1 MRNRQIARQKAR
13 ELVGKMTVEE
23 KAGQLRYDAPAIPRL
38 GVSAYNWWSEALH
51 GVARAGI
58 ATSFPQAIGMAASF
72 DKDLLFEV
80 GEAIATEGRAK
91 YNMFSSEGDR
101 GIYKGLTF
109 WAPNINIFRDPRWGR
124 GHETYG
130 EDPYLTGELGKS
142 FVQGLQGDGE
152 TLKAAACAKHFAVH
166 SGPEADRHHFDAVV
180 SDKDLWETYLPAFE
194 KLVKEAEVEAVMGAY
209 NRTNGEPCCGSTLL
223 MEDILRGQ
231 WDFQG
236 HFVSDCWAIRDFHT
250 EHMVT
255 DTPEESAALA
265 LKKGCDVNCGSTY
278 LHMLSAYEKGLVT
291 EEEITK
297 AAERLFTTRY
307 LLGLMD
313 GCEYDSIGYD
323 KVECVE
329 HLALADKATAESVV
343 LLKNNGILPLK
354 KEQLRTIGVIGPNAN
369 NREALIGNYFG
380 TSSRYIT
387 VLEGIQDAVK
397 DSARVLYAQGSHLFK
412 DRVHGGVKEAV
423 YVAKNSDVVLLCV
436 GLDATLEGEQ
446 GDTGNS
452 DAAGDKLDLLLPK
465 VQRELIEEVLAVGKP
480 TIILNMTGS
489 AMDLRYEQ
497 EHADAILQL
506 WYPGAR
512 GGKVIADILFGEIS
526 PSGKLPVTF
535 YRETADLP
543 DFRDYSM
550 KGRTY
555 RYLEK
560 EPLYPFGYGLTYGDV
575 NICKVTCGDKTVQAR
590 DSISLNVE
598 DAVEFTVEL
607 ENCSNVATDEVV
619 QVYVKAVE
627 DADEVPNGKL
637 AGMKRVYVAGNGK
650 ASCTVAV
657 DKSAFT
663 VVDKDGRRRKAQGS
677 FEISIGFGQPDER
690 TLELTG
696 KECVRFWVADSE

>member
-1 MRNRQIARQKAR
+1 MRDREWAKQKAK
-13 ELVGKMTVEE
+13 ELVSKMTVEE
-23 KAGQLRYDAPAIPRL
+23 KVGQLRYDAPAIPRL
-38 GVSAYNWWSEALH
+38 GVPAYNWWSEALH
-51 GVARAGI
+51 GVARAGV

-72 DKDLLFEV
+72 DKELLQEV
-80 GEAIATEGRAK
+80 GEAIAVEGRAK
-91 YNMFSSEGDR
+91 YNMFSAEGDR

-130 EDPYLTGELGKS
+130 EDPYLTGELGCA
-142 FVQGLQGDGE
+142 FVKGLQGDGE

-209 NRTNGEPCCGSTLL
+209 NRTNGEPCCGSKLL
-223 MEDILRGQ
+223 MEDILRGK

-291 EEEITK
+291 EEEITT

-313 GCEYDSIGYD
+313 GSEYDEIGYD
-323 KVECVE
+323 KVECKE

-354 KEQLRTIGVIGPNAN
+354 KEALKNIGVIGPNAN

-397 DSARVLYAQGSHLFK
+397 DSAKVLYAQGSHLFK

-465 VQRELIEEVLAVGKP
+465 VQRDLIQEVLAVGKP

-489 AMDLRYEQ
+489 AMDLRLEQ

-512 GGKVIADILFGEIS
+512 GGKVIADILFGKTS

-535 YRETADLP
+535 YMDSLDLP
-543 DFRDYSM
+543 DFKDYSM

-575 NICKVTCGDKTVQAR
+575 NISKVMYGDEAVQTGGNIA
-590 DSISLNVE
+590 LNV
-598 DAVEFTVEL
+598 DDVVEFTVEM
-607 ENCSNVATDEVV
+607 ENSSEVATNEVV
-619 QVYVKAVE
+619 QVYVKAAQ
-627 DADEVPNGKL
+627 DAEEVPNGKL
-637 AGMKRVYVAGNGK
+637 GGMKRVHVCGGENVK
-650 ASCTVAV
+650 CSLSV
-657 DKSAFT
+657 DKNAFS
-663 VVDKDGRRRKAQGS
+663 VVDKNGCRRKAQGP

-690 TLELTG
+690 TRELTG
-696 KECVRFWVADSE
+696 KGCVRFYVSDSE